1 MFPPAH
7 DGLLT
12 LLMDAET
19 ANAGWVS
26 VVDFVTVHPLASV
39 TTKVYEPALRFEMF
53 FDVELKFPVPVQAQ
67 LNGAVPPI
75 GLTEI
80 EPVEPPWH
88 AIWTTEV
95 QVAPNALAGW
105 VMTAC
110 ADAVFPLASVTVTVY
125 EPALNPVAVAPVCTG
140 VLFQL

>member
-1 MFPPAH
+1 M
-7 DGLLT
+7 T

-39 TTKVYEPALRFEMF
+39 TTKVYEPALKLEIFL
-53 FDVELKFPVPVQAQ
+53 DVELKLPGPVQAQ

-75 GLTEI
+75 GLTET

-88 AIWTTEV
+88 AI
-95 QVAPNALAGW
+95 
-105 VMTAC
+105 
-110 ADAVFPLASVTVTVY
+110 
-125 EPALNPVAVAPVCTG
+125 
-140 VLFQL
+140 